1 MKYCSCGQNCF
12 MFRHIAGRSVGVYLC
27 QPDFS
32 HKILL
37 RVNIYE
43 EVNAETRND
52 RLDCGPLWGQF
63 ESRSRN
69 FFLLSL
75 ALQTCPV

>member
-12 MFRHIAGRSVGVYLC
+12 MFRHIAGRSVSVYVC

-37 RVNIYE
+37 RVNIHE

-52 RLDCGPLWGQF
+52 RLDCGGNLSHDPGIYF
-63 ESRSRN
+63 Y
-69 FFLLSL
+69 FL
-75 ALQTCPV
+75 